1 MKIDPTLIMEESHS
15 TTTTA
20 TATATATGQ
29 SPKLKGKQINS
40 RKDKSSNKS
49 QTLEKQVKQTTT
61 TTTAKSNKY
70 NDDNYDDDVHL
81 PVTEI
86 HLKSHEWFGDFIT
99 KHEVPR
105 KVFHSSI
112 GFITLYL
119 YTQNVNYKHI
129 AFPLAVA
136 FVPIFILDVIRL
148 NWPFFNKL
156 YCRCVG
162 ALMRKKEIHTF
173 NGVLWYLLGLIFS
186 FTFFSKDVAIISLF
200 LLSWSDTAASTF
212 GRKWGH
218 LTPKLARNKSLAG
231 SIAAFM
237 VGVITCWGFYGY
249 FVPHYSYVNK
259 PGEIMWTP
267 ETSKIQL
274 HTLAWLGGLVA
285 ALSEGI
291 DLFNWD
297 DNFTIPVLSSIFL
310 HLVIYVFEK

>member
-1 MKIDPTLIMEESHS
+1 MKIDSALIMEESHS
-15 TTTTA
+15 TRTTTTVA
-20 TATATATGQ
+20 GTGQ
-29 SPKLKGKQINS
+29 SPKLKGKQINLK
-40 RKDKSSNKS
+40 KDKSSNKS
-49 QTLEKQVKQTTT
+49 QTPRKQVEQTTT
-61 TTTAKSNKY
+61 TTKNNKY
-70 NDDNYDDDVHL
+70 SGNKYAADDVHL

-112 GFITLYL
+112 GFISLYL

-162 ALMRKKEIHTF
+162 ALMRKREIHTF

-237 VGVITCWGFYGY
+237 VGVVTCWSFYGY